1 MVSRIRVIPILLGA
15 LLVALAGWK
24 WGVAKTHQFNAASM
38 CQFVAS
44 DHGNK
49 TYIPIAIIGSGPSGA
64 SAAIYGSR
72 AMVTTVCF
80 EGSRPGGLLTQTSDV
95 ENWPAVDKQA
105 GFDIMEKLKK
115 QAESFGAIFS
125 DETITDVN
133 FSTWPYVLTTEGGT
147 QYHAFSVVIAT
158 GANPI
163 LLDIPGEQDYF
174 SRGVSTCALCDAAF
188 YKGKEVVIVGGGD
201 SAVEEAM
208 QLAAYASKVTILVRK
223 EKMRA
228 AQAMQCLLQGYGNI
242 SVRYNV
248 EVIKV
253 NGDGKK
259 LTSVTL
265 QDARTKETTDFKT
278 DGMFLAIGHK
288 PSTDL
293 FKGKLAMNE
302 AGFLTLTGRTQET
315 SVHGVF
321 AGGDCHDQRYRQ
333 AATASGFGVAAGID
347 SVNFLKEIGFTADM
361 QASIIDHIYAKKE

>member
-1 MVSRIRVIPILLGA
+1 MVSGIRMVPIFVGA
-15 LLVALAGWK
+15 LFMALIGWK
-24 WGVAKTHQFNAASM
+24 WGATRAHQFSPAAM

-44 DHGNK
+44 NHSGK

-72 AMVTTVCF
+72 ALVTTVCF

-105 GFDIMEKLKK
+105 GYDIMERLKK
-115 QAESFGAIFS
+115 QAEGFGALFS
-125 DETITDVN
+125 DELITAVD
-133 FSTWPYVLTTEGGT
+133 FSHWPYALTTEGGSV
-147 QYHAFSVVIAT
+147 YHAFSVVIAT

-163 LLDIPGEQDYF
+163 LLGIPGEDEYF
-174 SRGVSTCALCDAAF
+174 GKGVGTCALCDAAF
-188 YKGKEVVIVGGGD
+188 FKDKEVVIVGGGD
-201 SAVEEAM
+201 SAVEEAI
-208 QLAAYASKVTILVRK
+208 QLSAYASKVTVLVRK

-228 AQAMQCLLQGYGNI
+228 AESMQCLLKGYSNI
-242 SVRYNV
+242 SVRYNI

-253 NGDGKK
+253 NGNGKHV
-259 LTSVTL
+259 TSVTL
-265 QDARTKETTDFKT
+265 QDSKTKETSEFKT

-293 FKGKLAMNE
+293 FKNKIAMND
-302 AGFLTLTGRTQET
+302 AGYIVLKDRTQHT

-321 AGGDCHDQRYRQ
+321 ASGDCHDQRYRQ

-347 SVNFLKEIGFTADM
+347 SVNFLKEIGFTADI
-361 QASIIDHIYAKKE
+361 QASIIDHIYSKKQ